1 MTVRDLV
8 SGVIESQL
16 KRTDPH
22 SLSASSA
29 LGSAGMG
36 TGNTGTGSP
45 ICSPGPSESPTIQ
58 SILQGN
64 AQRNY
69 AVSMGRNSA
78 PLTISVTNASSHATP
93 PPRPLFLGQQQQ
105 QLTGPDGP
113 KPAILILDSSTVR
126 KVMVLTRVF

>member
-1 MTVRDLV
+1 MRDLV
-8 SGVIESQL
+8 SGVIECQL

-29 LGSAGMG
+29 MGSAGMG
-36 TGNTGTGSP
+36 TGNTGSP

-93 PPRPLFLGQQQQ
+93 PPRPLLLGQQQQ
-105 QLTGPDGP
+105 QQQMAGPEGP

-126 KVMVLTRVF
+126 TDFKCF

>member
-1 MTVRDLV
+1 MRDLV

-22 SLSASSA
+22 SLSASSTM
-29 LGSAGMG
+29 GSAGMG
-36 TGNTGTGSP
+36 TGSTGSP
-45 ICSPGPSESPTIQ
+45 ISSPGPSESPTIQ

-78 PLTISVTNASSHATP
+78 PLTISVTNASSHTTP
-93 PPRPLFLGQQQQ
+93 PPRPTLLSQQQMA
-105 QLTGPDGP
+105 GPEGP

-126 KVMVLTRVF
+126 TE